1 MTVDI
6 GADWFDLFGL
16 TRDHIDRRLHLAV
29 PQQLSAQMD
38 PDEASTRDKSNLPVT
53 GQCSV
58 I

>member
-6 GADWFDLFGL
+6 GADWFDRFGL
-16 TRDHIDRRLHLAV
+16 TPDHIERRLHLAV

-38 PDEASTRDKSNLPVT
+38 PDETNTRDKSKLPIS
-53 GQCSV
+53 GQYSV